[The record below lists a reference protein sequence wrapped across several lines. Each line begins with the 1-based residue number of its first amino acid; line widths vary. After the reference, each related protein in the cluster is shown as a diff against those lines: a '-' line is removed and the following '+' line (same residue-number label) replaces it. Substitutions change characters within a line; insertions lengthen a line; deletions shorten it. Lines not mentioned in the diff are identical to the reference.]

1 MPSFNNYIFTD
12 IQYTIPEGSNV
23 SILYPTVQ
31 ITIVPNSGYTAN
43 AADFSL
49 DSSFSDDAVQSVVF
63 TQDGLNVLCTVT
75 FDTGFFMPS
84 GNYTIPLCVVGEGE
98 VGEITIGGTIS
109 ANVGPNIIGSPNE
122 GGGTPYF
129 NSGLVGENEL
139 LLTRSYTAASGYYL
153 TSTGLQ
159 VTNGNASNYNIVQ
172 TPVYDLDNNL
182 TSISYDVNYI
192 YPNQSI
198 SGDRLSIYQ
207 VSAREIFVAPQ
218 YVTSY
223 SSLPST
229 VSGFGGQFITNWQIF
244 GGEGASVTAIMTDTS
259 GGSWTLINNQTIDST
274 GILTVPVVEFPD
286 IYGSCNGYCS
296 EEYTITLSGD
306 LDPNFAQPNPIII
319 YQTTVSPRIALTA
332 TSSYGVTGYNL
343 VETEGSAYTVLSS
356 PQTIPVE
363 WILSVPSGALS
374 LPSLSIDY
382 DQIVLENNQ
391 AAYPSATSDQSNVN
405 NINVDSTLGILPG
418 DTFNG
423 SLITGSYQTPT
434 GNNTSLNANLYS
446 PFDYT
451 VTAVNSSTNI
461 SVAPNIS
468 IKEDFRLTIVRNG
481 GNVVNL
487 SNISLT
493 QVDSTTVKLNAT
505 LNVDAFGYEDKTF
518 TLNLDEVLEFTPDL
532 ACGSTAISG
541 GEGITDYSLDLDP
554 TGGLV
559 AFLVNGQGL
568 PDKFEI
574 LHGGASGDKKATSG
588 MVASENAGPFDNA
601 FGTSPLNAIPTSSQL
616 NADQFIG
623 SNKYAPLPFAP
634 SRTSEFNSD
643 TGFTIPSMTVGGTT
657 YQQVVWW
664 QYTAADYTKNP
675 NATLRITGPSGT
687 GWDALRLCCPDGNCT

>member
-1 MPSFNNYIFTD
+1 MPSFNNYTFTN
-12 IQYTIPEGSNV
+12 IQYTIPEGDNV
-23 SILYPTVQ
+23 SVLYPTAQ
-31 ITIVPNSGYTAN
+31 ITIIPNSGYTAT

-49 DSSFSDDAVQSVVF
+49 DPSFSDNAVQSVVF

-75 FDTGFFMPS
+75 FDTGFVMPS
-84 GNYTIPLCVVGEGE
+84 GNYTIPLCVVGEGV

-109 ANVGPNIIGSPNE
+109 ANVGPNITGDPNE
-122 GGGTPYF
+122 ANTPYT

-159 VTNGNASNYNIVQ
+159 VVEGNSSNYNITQ

-182 TSISYDVNYI
+182 ISISYDVNYI

-198 SGDRLSIYQ
+198 AGDKLAVFQ
-207 VSAREIFVAPQ
+207 VSAKEIFVAPE
-218 YVTSY
+218 YITSY
-223 SSLPST
+223 TSLPST
-229 VSGFGGQFITNWQIF
+229 VSGYGGQFTNWQIF

-259 GGSWTLINNQTIDST
+259 GGSWTLINNQAIDST

-306 LDPNFAQPNPIII
+306 LDPNFTQSNPIMI
-319 YQTTVSPRIALTA
+319 YQSTVSPRIALTA

-374 LPSLSIDY
+374 LPSLAIDY
-382 DQIVLENNQ
+382 DAIVLDNNQ
-391 AAYPSATSDQSNVN
+391 VAYPVAASSQFNVSS
-405 NINVDSTLGILPG
+405 IDVDSTVGILPG
-418 DTFNG
+418 DVFN
-423 SLITGSYQTPT
+423 SKLVTGFSQTLT
-434 GNNTSLNANLYS
+434 GNDTALDASLYS
-446 PFDYT
+446 PFNYT
-451 VTAVNSSTNI
+451 VTSVNSSTNI
-461 SVAPNIS
+461 SVTPNIS
-468 IKEDFRLTIVRNG
+468 IVDSFRLAIVRNS

-487 SNISLT
+487 SNIVLT
-493 QVDSTTVKLNAT
+493 QIDYTTVKLNAIF
-505 LNVDAFGYEDKTF
+505 NVEAFGYEDKTF
-518 TLNLDEVLEFTPDL
+518 TLNLDEVLDFTPEL
-532 ACGSTAISG
+532 LCGSAAISG

-554 TGGLV
+554 AGGTV

-588 MVASENAGPFDNA
+588 MVASENFGPFDNV
-601 FGTSPLNAIPTSSQL
+601 FGTEPNNLIPTSSQL

-623 SNKYAPLPFAP
+623 SNKGTIPN
-634 SRTSEFNSD
+634 RTSEFFND

-664 QYTAADYTKNP
+664 QYTAADYINNP
-675 NATLRITGPSGT
+675 NATLRTTGPSGT

>member
-1 MPSFNNYIFTD
+1 MPSFNNYTFTN
-12 IQYTIPEGSNV
+12 IQYTIPEGDNV
-23 SILYPTVQ
+23 SVLYPTAQ
-31 ITIVPNSGYTAN
+31 ITIIPNSGYTAT

-49 DSSFSDDAVQSVVF
+49 DSSFSDNAVQSVVF

-75 FDTGFFMPS
+75 FDTGFIMPS
-84 GNYTIPLCVVGEGE
+84 GNYTIPLCVVGEGV

-109 ANVGPNIIGSPNE
+109 ANVGPNITGDPNE
-122 GGGTPYF
+122 ANTPYT

-139 LLTRSYTAASGYYL
+139 LLTRSYAAASGYYL

-159 VTNGNASNYNIVQ
+159 VVQGNLSNYNIVQ

-198 SGDRLSIYQ
+198 AGDKLAVFQ
-207 VSAREIFVAPQ
+207 VSAKEIFVAPE
-218 YVTSY
+218 YITSY
-223 SSLPST
+223 TSLPST
-229 VSGFGGQFITNWQIF
+229 VSGYGGQFANWQIF

-259 GGSWTLINNQTIDST
+259 GGSWTLVDNETIDST

-306 LDPNFAQPNPIII
+306 LDPNFAQSNPIMI
-319 YQTTVSPRIALTA
+319 YQSTVSPRIEFTATTSGNITGFTPVVKSSAAFSDFQNSPQIVNIEWTLTSPDTLVVDQIPDVETLTNIGSVVITTTAASTNSSTITVDDTSDVVVGSKFSLTA
-332 TSSYGVTGYNL
+332 TDRGIYDYEITGINSPTEISVSPNITIADEFEIFAYTNNGNKVDNVSFSMTENSDGSITFNAEASIYYFGAEDTTFTFLLDNL
-343 VETEGSAYTVLSS
+343 VRE
-356 PQTIPVE
+356 IP
-363 WILSVPSGALS
+363 
-374 LPSLSIDY
+374 SI
-382 DQIVLENNQ
+382 
-391 AAYPSATSDQSNVN
+391 
-405 NINVDSTLGILPG
+405 
-418 DTFNG
+418 
-423 SLITGSYQTPT
+423 
-434 GNNTSLNANLYS
+434 
-446 PFDYT
+446 
-451 VTAVNSSTNI
+451 
-461 SVAPNIS
+461 
-468 IKEDFRLTIVRNG
+468 
-481 GNVVNL
+481 
-487 SNISLT
+487 
-493 QVDSTTVKLNAT
+493 
-505 LNVDAFGYEDKTF
+505 
-518 TLNLDEVLEFTPDL
+518 
-532 ACGSTAISG
+532 ACGSVAISG
-541 GEGITDYSLDLDP
+541 GQGVTDYSLDLDP
-554 TGGLV
+554 AGGTV

-588 MVASENAGPFDNA
+588 MVASENFGPFDNV
-601 FGTSPLNAIPTSSQL
+601 FGTEPNNLIPTSSQL
-616 NADQFIG
+616 NSDQFIG

-643 TGFTIPSMTVGGTT
+643 TGFTIPSMTVGGIT

>member
-1 MPSFNNYIFTD
+1 MPSLNNYTFTN
-12 IQYTIPEGSNV
+12 IQYNIPEGSNV
-23 SILYPTVQ
+23 SILYPTAQ

-43 AADFSL
+43 AADFSI
-49 DSSFSDDAVQSVVF
+49 DPSFSDNAVLDVSF
-63 TQDGLNVLCTVT
+63 TQDGLNVLCTVI
-75 FDTGFFMPS
+75 FDTGFVMPS
-84 GNYTIPLCVVGEGE
+84 NNYTIPLCVVGEGK
-98 VGEITIGGTIS
+98 VAGITIGGFFS
-109 ANVGPNIIGSPNE
+109 AIVGPNISGNSTETN
-122 GGGTPYF
+122 TPYS
-129 NSGLVGENEL
+129 NSGIFGETETL
-139 LLTRSYTAASGYYL
+139 FSKTYTANTDYYL
-153 TSTGLQ
+153 DVG
-159 VTNGNASNYNIVQ
+159 NGMQIIQGNQSNYNIVQ
-172 TPVYDLDNNL
+172 TPTYDSENRL
-182 TSISYDVNYI
+182 TSITYDVNYI
-192 YPNQSI
+192 YPNQNI
-198 SGDRLSIYQ
+198 SGDRISIKEIAA
-207 VSAREIFVAPQ
+207 SEIFVAPQ

-306 LDPNFAQPNPIII
+306 LDPNFAQSNPIII

-374 LPSLSIDY
+374 LPSLAIDY
-382 DQIVLENNQ
+382 DAIVLDNNQ
-391 AAYPSATSDQSNVN
+391 VAYPSATSDQSNVN

-418 DTFNG
+418 DVFNS
-423 SLITGSYQTPT
+423 SLVTGFYQTPT
-434 GNNTSLNANLYS
+434 GNNTSLDASLYS

-461 SVAPNIS
+461 SVTPNIS

-559 AFLVNGQGL
+559 AFLVNGQGQ

-574 LHGGASGDKKATSG
+574 IHGGASGNKKATSG
-588 MVASENAGPFDNA
+588 MIASENAGPFDYV
-601 FGTSPLNAIPTSSQL
+601 FGTEPTNLIPTASQL

-623 SNKYAPLPFAP
+623 SYKGTIPN
-634 SRTSEFNSD
+634 RTSEFFND
-643 TGFTIPSMTVGGTT
+643 TGFTIPSMTVGGIT

-664 QYTAADYTKNP
+664 QYTAADYTNNP
-675 NATLRITGPSGT
+675 NATIRITGPSGT